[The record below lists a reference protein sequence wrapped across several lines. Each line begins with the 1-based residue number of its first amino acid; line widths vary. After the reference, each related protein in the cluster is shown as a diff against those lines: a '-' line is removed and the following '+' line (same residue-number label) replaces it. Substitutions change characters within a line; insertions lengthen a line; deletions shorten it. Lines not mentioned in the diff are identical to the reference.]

1 LEGRLE
7 KKILI
12 IDDDPSLGTLIEMI
26 LKPDGFHVYHAQ
38 SGTEGLDQAYKT
50 RPDLIILD
58 IMMPDMDGFT
68 VCARLREMMNIPILM
83 LTAHSTGNNMLQ
95 GFNTGVDDFLRKPFS
110 NNELK
115 ARVKALLRRAS
126 M

>member
-1 LEGRLE
+1 MEGSLE
-7 KKILI
+7 KKILV
-12 IDDDPSLGTLIEMI
+12 IDDDPSLGVLVGMI
-26 LKPDGFHVYHAQ
+26 LTPEGFNVSHAQ
-38 SGTEGLDQAYKT
+38 SGAEGLERAYQT
-50 RPDLIILD
+50 RPDLVILD

-68 VCARLREMMNIPILM
+68 VCTRLREITNIPILM
-83 LTAHSTGNNMLQ
+83 LTAHSSGNNMLQ

-115 ARVKALLRRAS
+115 ARVKALLRRAN